1 MLWLMLSAMGRAY
14 ITARLVE
21 ILVHSN
27 PDWREFKSRMD
38 SLNRY
43 IIFNR
48 LPPELS
54 IRLRE
59 VRARRLDLLH
69 HPRPYRAR
77 SDLPS
82 ARGVQFFYES
92 RHTRQAEK
100 RRQVVQQ
107 LTTGLQEMVCEHVN
121 HKYLVTVPFFRGL
134 KNSAGHQVVQ
144 HVEPAFISRVATEL
158 QTGVFAPN
166 ECPPNGRLYVIIKG
180 SARHRGM
187 PRQEGYCWGGLDVLL
202 PGAHDFIASAARAR
216 ATALCYLH
224 VLHVDGA
231 TLRSIA
237 EDFPNSRSAMRKW
250 MLINGIKEFILSTLR
265 HASTAE
271 REAARK
277 WLAGRKSIPMRER
290 QPSRR
295 PSREACNPA
304 GSGMTPPLYRR
315 PSISTAKMGEDL
327 QSAFDKRFDALA
339 SDIAAV
345 EQRIDTRIEQRLAA
359 STAAVEQLV
368 EKLSRVA
375 LVRQKA
381 KRGAASL
388 APSAVRTSS
397 PNVPRP
403 AAGSRR
409 TEEQAVTRLRPPHET
424 SASDQPVVTGYR
436 VGTAPMQPM
445 EC

>member
-1 MLWLMLSAMGRAY
+1 M
-14 ITARLVE
+14 
-21 ILVHSN
+21 
-27 PDWREFKSRMD
+27 
-38 SLNRY
+38 
-43 IIFNR
+43 
-48 LPPELS
+48 
-54 IRLRE
+54 
-59 VRARRLDLLH
+59 
-69 HPRPYRAR
+69 
-77 SDLPS
+77 
-82 ARGVQFFYES
+82 
-92 RHTRQAEK
+92 
-100 RRQVVQQ
+100 QQ

-121 HKYLVTVPFFRGL
+121 HKYLATVPFFRGC
-134 KNSAGHQVVQ
+134 KNPEGHQVIQ
-144 HVEPAFISRVATEL
+144 HVEPAFLSRVATEL
-158 QTGVFAPN
+158 QTGIFAPN

-187 PRQEGYCWGGLDVLL
+187 PRQVGYCWGGLDVLL
-202 PGAHDFIASAARAR
+202 PGAHDFIASAAKAR

-224 VLHVDGA
+224 VLHVDGV

-250 MLINGIKEFILSTLR
+250 MLLNGIKEFLLNNLR

-277 WLAGRKSIPMRER
+277 WLAGRETIPMLER

-295 PSREACNPA
+295 PTREKMA
-304 GSGMTPPLYRR
+304 GLTPPLYRQ

-327 QSAFDKRFDALA
+327 QSAFHQRFDALA

-368 EKLSRVA
+368 EKLSRMA
-375 LVRQKA
+375 LVRQKT

-388 APSAVRTSS
+388 APTPVRTSS
-397 PNVPRP
+397 PNMLRP
-403 AAGSRR
+403 AVGSRR
-409 TEEQAVTRLRPPHET
+409 TEGGEEQAVTRWRPPAET
-424 SASDQPVVTGYR
+424 SASDQPAVTGYR